1 MLKLGW
7 LMRKQN
13 NLRARK
19 CAGITGSGEADS
31 GARAASH
38 PKTWKTSG
46 NWLSRCRSAVDL
58 SSSGAERF
66 TALALKVQQVYE
78 AKQNQEKQPVPQMSL
93 AFTVGEQTF

>member
-1 MLKLGW
+1 MMLKLDW

-13 NLRARK
+13 NLRAGK
-19 CAGITGSGEADS
+19 CAGITGTGEADS

-38 PKTWKTSG
+38 PKTWKTAG
-46 NWLSRCRSAVDL
+46 NRLSRGRSAVEL

-66 TALALKVQQVYE
+66 TVLALKVQQVYE

-93 AFTVGEQTF
+93 AFTVG